1 MPRSLLLKVNTLI
14 LLLLILL
21 SCSATT
27 ITNSQIASPEP
38 TKPISSSTESSQ
50 PISSPATEPTIS
62 QEAAPTAT
70 YLPLIRNG
78 NAKFIGFIDDIYWTE
93 NSVPNHMQGI
103 DALAGQQHTMVGWF
117 IDVLDP
123 AFYEP
128 WKEKNNLNRQLES
141 LWQNGYISLVKLGS
155 GSATAR
161 RIADGAY
168 DYPIGRMA
176 EFYKIWV
183 DQGDGRKAMLAPLQE
198 MNGDWVAYY
207 PKDAPFEQKQKDFK
221 DAYRHIVQIFES
233 KGVTRSDAWWVF
245 APNGLSTPDKPEN
258 GFEYYYP
265 GDEWVDIVGFASY
278 NYGYCPATYKPGE
291 YDYGKWENYDT
302 IYEPYIRRIQAMAP
316 SKPIII
322 TETGTS
328 AISTRY
334 ERNHGIYN
342 YQKKA
347 EWFVVN
353 YGYLAKHPAVLGVF
367 YFNLDEFDG
376 KTCDLSLN
384 NLPPDF
390 QGYKQAIANN
400 PQFRHLTTD
409 ELDNYIP

>member
-1 MPRSLLLKVNTLI
+1 MLLKVNSLM
-14 LLLLILL
+14 LMLLILL
-21 SCSATT
+21 SCSATSAS
-27 ITNSQIASPEP
+27 NSRIASAEP
-38 TKPISSSTESSQ
+38 AKPISTSTESSQ
-50 PISSPATEPTIS
+50 SSPAIEPTHPQDS
-62 QEAAPTAT
+62 QEVAPTAT

-93 NSVPNHMQGI
+93 VSVPDNMSKI
-103 DALAGQQHTMVGWF
+103 DALAGQHHTVVGWF
-117 IDVLDP
+117 IDVRDP

-161 RIADGAY
+161 EIADGRY
-168 DYPIGRMA
+168 DGPITQMA
-176 EFYKIWV
+176 QFYKRWT
-183 DQGDGRKAMLAPLQE
+183 DQGGGRKAMLAPLQE

-207 PKDAPFEQKQKDFK
+207 PKDAPLAQKQQDYK
-221 DAYRHIVQIFES
+221 DAYRHIQEVFIRN
-233 KGVTRSDAWWVF
+233 GVDRSQAWWVF
-245 APNGLSTPDKPEN
+245 APNGLSTPDVPQN

-265 GDEWVDIVGFASY
+265 GDAWVDIVGFASY

-291 YDYGKWENYDT
+291 YDYGKWENYDR
-302 IYEPYIRRIQAMAP
+302 IYEPYIRRMQAMAP

-328 AISTRY
+328 AVSTRE
-334 ERNHGIYN
+334 ERNRGIYN
-342 YQKKA
+342 YEKKA

-353 YGYLAKHPAVLGVF
+353 YGYLAKNPAVLGVF
-367 YFNLDEFDG
+367 YFNLDNFDG

-390 QGYKQAIANN
+390 QGYKQAIASN
-400 PQFRHLTTD
+400 PEYRHLTTK